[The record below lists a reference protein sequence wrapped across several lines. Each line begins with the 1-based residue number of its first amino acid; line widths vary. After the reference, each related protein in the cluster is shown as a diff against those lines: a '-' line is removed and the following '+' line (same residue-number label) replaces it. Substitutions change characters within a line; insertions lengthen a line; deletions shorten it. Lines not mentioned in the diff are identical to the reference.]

1 MARNADATRTRLI
14 DAASRL
20 FAERGV
26 NNVSLA
32 EIVRAAEQKNASALH
47 YHFGGR
53 EGLIEAVLE
62 RYIPII
68 RTRRLEL
75 LEVARTSPDDDLAS
89 AVAALVRPV
98 TELAQRGEH
107 EREYLHIGAELATGP
122 QRDHPKIQALFH
134 GTAGADVGR
143 LIAERLVG
151 VPAPVFWER
160 FRTVSLLNGRAAS
173 DRIRMLA
180 GEGATDPT
188 TLHDEAF
195 VVNLIDMIV
204 GALSAPV
211 SAPGRP
217 GADTPTEVGRGHDR
231 PG

>member
-1 MARNADATRTRLI
+1 MARSAGATRTRLI

-75 LEVARTSPDDDLAS
+75 LAEARARPHDDLRS

-134 GTAGADVGR
+134 GTAGADVGK
-143 LIAERLVG
+143 LIASRLTA

-180 GEGATDPT
+180 GEGGTDPA
-188 TLHDEAF
+188 TLADEAF

-211 SAPGRP
+211 TRS
-217 GADTPTEVGRGHDR
+217 DR
-231 PG
+231 PVGQRRGEEVVR

>member
-1 MARNADATRTRLI
+1 M
-14 DAASRL
+14 
-20 FAERGV
+20 
-26 NNVSLA
+26 
-32 EIVRAAEQKNASALH
+32 RAAEQKNASALH

-62 RYIPII
+62 RYIPVI
-68 RTRRLEL
+68 RARRLEL
-75 LEVARTSPDDDLAS
+75 LAVARTTADDDLHS

-98 TELAQRGEH
+98 TELAQMGEH

-134 GTAGADVGR
+134 GTAGAEVGKLIAGR
-143 LIAERLVG
+143 LPE
-151 VPAPVFWER
+151 VPAPVYWER

-180 GEGATDPT
+180 GEGGTDTAT
-188 TLHDEAF
+188 LEDEAF
-195 VVNLIDMIV
+195 VSNLIDMMV

-211 SAPGRP
+211 TPLDGR
-217 GADTPTEVGRGHDR
+217 R
-231 PG
+231 